1 MLRWS
6 CEVEEAGAGAG
17 ARQPGLTEP
26 GPAARGR
33 GRGAEGTGAG
43 GGAWPSARGPAAER
57 GRARGGWRRS
67 WAEAAGAAGAGAD
80 VAGAR
85 WQAAGRRCVV
95 GSRSNQLGGR
105 RRPSSGMAEQSP
117 QGSEED
123 FFDQFFSLTNSFSG
137 AAAGGRPAGDQPF
150 SLALSLDAAAD
161 AEALGSGKRLGGVGE
176 EGGGKAERET
186 VQLPGLFPPVFG
198 GGVQP
203 PHLCPSPPTQ
213 VFRSQQSK
221 QGGAAVGT
229 QPPAPRPK
237 VRARRGQATDPHS
250 IAERLR
256 RERIAERMRAL
267 QELVPNTNKT
277 DRAAML
283 DEILDY
289 VKFLRLQVKVLSMSR
304 LGGAGAVAQL
314 VADIPLS
321 VKSPI
326 SKLHILPKSPCHAPG
341 KKGPVDRNWQQRCR
355 CHAYGQQSPGCRPSE
370 HAYLD

>member
-1 MLRWS
+1 MR
-6 CEVEEAGAGAG
+6 VNKG
-17 ARQPGLTEP
+17 RQVLVRSPTSL
-26 GPAARGR
+26 AARR
-33 GRGAEGTGAG
+33 EDESSSRVEAAAG
-43 GGAWPSARGPAAER
+43 SNRLA
-57 GRARGGWRRS
+57 RRS
-67 WAEAAGAAGAGAD
+67 
-80 VAGAR
+80 
-85 WQAAGRRCVV
+85 
-95 GSRSNQLGGR
+95 
-105 RRPSSGMAEQSP
+105 PSPGMAGQP
-117 QGSEED
+117 TQGSEDD

-150 SLALSLDAAAD
+150 SLALSLDAAAA
-161 AEALGSGKRLGGVGE
+161 AEASGSGKRLGVGDDA
-176 EGGGKAERET
+176 EGGGKAERDT

-203 PHLCPSPPTQ
+203 PHLRPSPPTQ
-213 VFRSQQSK
+213 VFHAQQSK
-221 QGGAAVGT
+221 QSGAAVGS

-237 VRARRGQATDPHS
+237 
-250 IAERLR
+250 LR

-321 VKSPI
+321 VKGEASDSGGNQQIWEKWSTDGTERQVAKLMEEDIGEAMQFLQSKALCMMPI
-326 SKLHILPKSPCHAPG
+326 SLAMAIYDTQHSH
-341 KKGPVDRNWQQRCR
+341 D
-355 CHAYGQQSPGCRPSE
+355 GQPAKHEPSTPS
-370 HAYLD
+370 